1 MDRFNRKV
9 AVVTGGASGIGEAT
23 VRKLASEGARVGFCD
38 VDEGRGT
45 ALASALN
52 SIARD
57 TALFVPADVK
67 EPAQVEAVLDDTAR
81 YFGRLDVLVNNAA
94 KRNFMDITEASLES
108 WEDIIS
114 TNLMGFIHAARS
126 AIPKMQDVGG
136 GVIVNLASVR
146 SVAAGSKTIQYDTT
160 KAAILGLTRN
170 LARDHAADGIRA
182 VAVAPGPV
190 YTSFHQQRAREQ
202 GKTDDEYKQSFGL
215 GTMLNRPGTPE
226 EVANAIAFVASD
238 EASFI
243 TGTCLFVDGGLT
255 GLGAG

>member
-23 VRKLASEGARVGFCD
+23 VRKLANEGARVGFCD
-38 VDEGRGT
+38 IDEARGN
-45 ALASALN
+45 ALADDLN
-52 SIARD
+52 ASKND

-67 EPAQVEAVLDDTAR
+67 DSAQVEAVLDDTAR

-94 KRNFMDITEASLES
+94 KRNFMDVTEASLES
-108 WEDIIS
+108 WADILG

-146 SVAAGSKTIQYDTT
+146 SVGAGSRTIQYDTT

-170 LARDHAADGIRA
+170 LARDHAIDGIRV
-182 VAVAPGPV
+182 VAVAPGPI
-190 YTSFHQQRAREQ
+190 YTSFHQKRASELGQ
-202 GKTDDEYKQSFGL
+202 SDDEYIKSFGA
-215 GTMLNRPGTPE
+215 GTMLDRPGTPE

-255 GLGAG
+255 GVGAG

>member
-23 VRKLASEGARVGFCD
+23 VRKLVKEGARVGFCD
-38 VDEGRGT
+38 VDQSRGSD
-45 ALASALN
+45 LANELN
-52 SIARD
+52 THETDA
-57 TALFVPADVK
+57 ALFVPADVK
-67 EPAQVEAVLDDTAR
+67 DSAQVEALLDDTAR
-81 YFGRLDVLVNNAA
+81 YYGRLDILVNNAA
-94 KRNFMDITEASLES
+94 KRNFMDVTEASLES
-108 WEDIIS
+108 WDDILQ

-146 SVAAGSKTIQYDTT
+146 SVGAGSKTIQYDTT

-170 LARDHAADGIRA
+170 LARDHASDGIRV
-182 VAVAPGPV
+182 VAIAPGPI
-190 YTSFHQQRAREQ
+190 YTSFHEQRAQAHGES
-202 GKTDDEYKQSFGL
+202 DDQYKAHFGA
-215 GTMLNRPGTPE
+215 GTMLGRPGTPE

-238 EASFI
+238 EASFV

-255 GLGAG
+255 GVGAG